1 MPSSGDCVPG
11 LCRHPAPDGAA
22 PDQAALSMA
31 FMKPVAST
39 SQATFTFTPKGSL
52 TRVMWRLLGSG
63 LEKGLAGVKAAA
75 EKQVRQF
82 Y

>member
-1 MPSSGDCVPG
+1 
-11 LCRHPAPDGAA
+11 
-22 PDQAALSMA
+22 MA